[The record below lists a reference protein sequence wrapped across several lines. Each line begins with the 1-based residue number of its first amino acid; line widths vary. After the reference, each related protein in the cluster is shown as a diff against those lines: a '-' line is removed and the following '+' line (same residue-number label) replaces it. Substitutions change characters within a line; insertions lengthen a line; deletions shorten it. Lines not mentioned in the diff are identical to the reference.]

1 MKQEKS
7 SVINSPSNLSFL
19 VNSSHFEA
27 CYLSKQDFFRGTAS
41 VSSSK
46 YDAVDRQHVMSSSFL
61 QGSEEITSRKV
72 ILVGKQLFKVN
83 NNETKFTVAFLVTL
97 LLILNCHFPARFF
110 QKQKPVVSE
119 ASLGFFRKRAIL
131 KTLDSFQK
139 TKCWKL

>member
-46 YDAVDRQHVMSSSFL
+46 YDAVDKQHVMSSSFL

-110 QKQKPVVSE
+110 QNKNQ
-119 ASLGFFRKRAIL
+119 LFRKLAL
-131 KTLDSFQK
+131 GSSEKEQF
-139 TKCWKL
+139 

>member
-110 QKQKPVVSE
+110 QNKNQ
-119 ASLGFFRKRAIL
+119 LFRKLAL
-131 KTLDSFQK
+131 GSSEKEQF
-139 TKCWKL
+139 

>member
-19 VNSSHFEA
+19 VNSFHFEA
-27 CYLSKQDFFRGTAS
+27 CHLSKQDFFRGTAS

-110 QKQKPVVSE
+110 QNKNQ
-119 ASLGFFRKRAIL
+119 LFRKLAL
-131 KTLDSFQK
+131 GSSEKEQF
-139 TKCWKL
+139 

>member
-61 QGSEEITSRKV
+61 QRSEEITSRKV

-110 QKQKPVVSE
+110 QNKNQ
-119 ASLGFFRKRAIL
+119 LFRKLAL
-131 KTLDSFQK
+131 GSSEKEQF
-139 TKCWKL
+139 